1 MEISDDIKDAIKTIV
16 AKYLNL
22 AEYRLFIF
30 GSRATG
36 DNRQGSDIDIGIE
49 GAVELTPET
58 LAKIRAD
65 LDDLKT
71 LCTFDVVDFKQA
83 SPDFYKVAKQNIILL
98 S

>member
-36 DNRQGSDIDIGIE
+36 DNRRGSDIDIGIE
-49 GAVELTPET
+49 GTAELTPEI
-58 LAKIRAD
+58 LAKIRTD

-71 LCTFDVVDFKQA
+71 LYSFDVVDFKQA
-83 SPDFYKVAKQNIILL
+83 SPDFYEVAKQNIILL
-98 S
+98 A